1 MKQLKEI
8 FQRKTSVWLALELI
22 LVTLACWWA
31 FDPVLVSR
39 TVTHLPMGYDADRLV
54 RFQVASTMQQN
65 WQIEELGTVPS
76 EEEVLLQKVREMD
89 EVVEAYPARSV
100 PLGFH
105 SVPTNSYFFNEGDS
119 LLAWQYRF
127 MPDSKMF
134 EVYGIQ
140 SITPDMPTSLLTH
153 DCEYQRSII
162 LTRSM
167 AMGLFGTT
175 DVAGR
180 TVFGARDEWVSDEW
194 GYNGRTEWVRR
205 AYHIRAVVEDVRIEP
220 YDRDYAIAFLCE
232 DGPEFNVPIIARLR
246 DDVSG
251 DWFVEARRQEVQRDL
266 VTEHCYVR
274 DVQTARQVQ
283 KATIEITGVGR
294 QMRRNLLIAAFFAI
308 NLAFGV
314 FGTLLMYTRQRRE
327 EAGVRRAFGATKWSV
342 FLGFIREAWL
352 LTTISVILGCII
364 YFQFA
369 AAHGLFN
376 SFMSR
381 NPAVHFWFDDFGTHF
396 LVVSAIVYL
405 IILCAVLIAT
415 AIPALRICRSEITE
429 ALKDE

>member
-1 MKQLKEI
+1 MKQLKDI
-8 FQRKTSVWLALELI
+8 FGRKTSIWLTLELV
-22 LVTLACWWA
+22 LVTFACWWA
-31 FDPVLVSR
+31 FDPVLVAH
-39 TVTHLPMGYDADRLV
+39 TVTRLPMGYDADRLV
-54 RFQVASTMQQN
+54 KFQVASTKPLN
-65 WQIEELGTVPS
+65 WQIAELGTVPE

-100 PLGFH
+100 PMGFG
-105 SVPTNSYFFNEGDS
+105 SVPTNTYFFNEGDS

-134 EVYGIQ
+134 EVYGLQ
-140 SITPDMPTSLLTH
+140 SITPDVPTALLTH

-180 TVFGARDEWVSDEW
+180 TVFGARHEWVSDDD
-194 GYNGRTEWVRR
+194 GYNGQMEWVRR

-232 DGPEFNVPIIARLR
+232 GGPDYNVPIIARLR

-274 DVQTARQVQ
+274 DMQTARQVQ
-283 KATIEITGVGR
+283 KATIEVTGVGR
-294 QMRRNLLIAAFFAI
+294 QMRRNLLIAAFFAV

-314 FGTLLMYTRQRRE
+314 FGTLIMYTRQRRE
-327 EAGVRRAFGATKWSV
+327 EAGVRRAFGATRWSV
-342 FLGFIREAWL
+342 FWGFIREAWL
-352 LTTISVILGCII
+352 LTTVSVVVGCII

-369 AAHGLFN
+369 TAHGLFN
-376 SFMSR
+376 SFTSR
-381 NPAVHFWFDDFGTHF
+381 NPAVHLWFDDFSTHF
-396 LVVSAIVYL
+396 LVVSVVVY
-405 IILCAVLIAT
+405 IIIMCTVLVGT
-415 AIPALRICRSEITE
+415 AIPAWRICRSTITE
-429 ALKDE
+429 ALREE